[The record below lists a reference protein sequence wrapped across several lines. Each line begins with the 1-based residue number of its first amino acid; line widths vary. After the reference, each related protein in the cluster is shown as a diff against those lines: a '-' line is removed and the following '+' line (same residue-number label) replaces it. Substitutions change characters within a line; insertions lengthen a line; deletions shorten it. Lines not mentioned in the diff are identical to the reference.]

1 MKKYLLLLSIAT
13 ICTLSATHAQI
24 KKGATFL
31 GGDIGG
37 GISKTKSA
45 DTTYSKQNG
54 LTISPV
60 FGKAIRENLVLGVDL
75 STVIYTADNPSG
87 SSYNQ
92 KNRFYGG
99 GVFLRKYKPLG
110 NSGFSVFAQARL
122 GVGFERMEVT
132 LTNNAGSDIS
142 KTFSTRLSAYPGLS
156 YTISK
161 KLQLETGFNDLIAL
175 GYSSNKRTMD
185 NSFTV
190 NEFKTTGFDVYSS
203 LDNFS
208 SFYLGFRLLL
218 N

>member
-1 MKKYLLLLSIAT
+1 MKKYLLLVSIAT
-13 ICTLSATHAQI
+13 VFTLSATHAQI

-31 GGDIGG
+31 GGDISGG
-37 GISKTKSA
+37 TSKTTSA
-45 DTTYSKQNG
+45 DTIYAKSNG
-54 LTISPV
+54 FTISPV
-60 FGKAIRENLVLGVDL
+60 FGKAIRENLVLGIDL
-75 STVIYTADNPSG
+75 NTVIYTAENPSG
-87 SSYNQ
+87 INYDQ

-122 GVGFERMEVT
+122 GVGFERVEAT
-132 LTNNAGSDIS
+132 WPNASTNIS

-175 GYSSNKRTMD
+175 NYSSNKTTTD
-185 NSFTV
+185 NTLTV
-190 NEFKTTGFDVYSS
+190 NELKRTNFDVYSS
-203 LDNFS
+203 LDNFA